1 MHLVKTKIRYFV
13 LVSSIILSGL
23 VYVFA
28 SLNYS
33 DNLTTIRLTQIYA
46 LLAILYLYLAVIASP
61 LFSVFP
67 NLSFRPTYILA
78 RRALGV
84 SAFWFAFLHA
94 NIAFFLQLQGFQG
107 LGFLS
112 SKYLIALGLSFFA
125 LIVLLAMTLTS
136 FDKIIAKLGNKRWK
150 MIHRTVYLAG
160 IAVLIHALMLGTHY
174 SNLYEFIPQIT
185 IALVTILLLLEGY
198 RLDKY
203 LTLKF
208 TNFTLPKFGI
218 TFTVIVA
225 LVSITSYFSFAPAGI
240 GPSLGIHAEH
250 QKLAEQALNGS
261 STTITTNSKIP
272 GLNGDRNRRYSVK
285 LDTTN
290 TKDPLTK
297 NLTFTVID
305 ASNGEPTSVFQII
318 NEKISHLIIVDS
330 TLSYFE
336 HIHPE
341 QNGNTFTITAKFPKE
356 NTYRVYIDF
365 QPLGAIEQQFAFTLP
380 IGSNPNN
387 QIASQPVDTN
397 LTKTFGDYLIN
408 VTSSSPLTAKELSL
422 GKIALKF
429 EIKSSQTGQ
438 PITDLKPYLG
448 SFGHLVMI
456 NQKSYEYYHVHPANL
471 DIPAPDQNGGPI
483 VEFLPIGIYGPIKPG
498 IYRIFGQ
505 FNHANNILVS
515 DYTIEVK

>member
-1 MHLVKTKIRYFV
+1 MRFFKTKIRYFV
-13 LVSSIILSGL
+13 LISSLTLSGL
-23 VYVFA
+23 VYIFVKT
-28 SLNYS
+28 NYS
-33 DNLTTIRLTQIYA
+33 DNLATIRLTQIYA
-46 LLAILYLYLAVIASP
+46 LLAILYLYLAIIASP

-112 SKYLIALGLSFFA
+112 SKYLTAISLSFFA
-125 LIVLLAMTLTS
+125 LIVLSIMTLTS
-136 FDKIIAKLGNKRWK
+136 FDKVITKLGNKKWK
-150 MIHRTVYLAG
+150 ALHRTVYFAG
-160 IAVLIHALMLGTHY
+160 VATLIHALMLGTHY

-185 IALVTILLLLEGY
+185 IALVTILLLLESY
-198 RLDKY
+198 RFDKY
-203 LTLKF
+203 LTQKITTF
-208 TNFTLPKFGI
+208 ALPKFGI
-218 TFTVIVA
+218 TFTIIVA

-250 QKLAEQALNGS
+250 QKLAEQALSGTQ
-261 STTITTNSKIP
+261 TTNTNSKIP
-272 GLNGDRNRRYSVK
+272 GLNGDRNKRYTVK
-285 LDTTN
+285 LETSN

-297 NLTFTVID
+297 NLTFTVND
-305 ASNGEPTSVFQII
+305 ASNGEPASVFQII

-330 TLSYFE
+330 NLSYFD

-341 QNGNTFTITAKFPKE
+341 QNGNTFSISAKFPKE
-356 NTYRVYIDF
+356 NTYRAYIDF

-387 QIASQPVDTN
+387 QIATQKVDTN
-397 LTKTFGDYLIN
+397 LTKTFGEYSIN
-408 VTSSSPLTAKELSL
+408 LTSSAPLTAKELSL
-422 GKIALKF
+422 GKVALKF
-429 EIKSSQTGQ
+429 EIKSSQTGI

-456 NQKSYEYYHVHPANL
+456 NQKSYEYYHVHPASL
-471 DIPAPDQNGGPI
+471 TVPSPDQSGGPT

-505 FNHANNILVS
+505 FNHNGKILVS

>member
-1 MHLVKTKIRYFV
+1 MSFVKTKIRYIV
-13 LVSSIILSGL
+13 LVSSITLSGL
-23 VYVFA
+23 VYIFTT
-28 SLNYS
+28 LNYS
-33 DNLTTIRLTQIYA
+33 DNLITIRLTQIYA
-46 LLAILYLYLAVIASP
+46 QFAILYLYLAIIASP
-61 LFSVFP
+61 LFSAFP

-84 SAFWFAFLHA
+84 SAFWFAFLHS

-125 LIVLLAMTLTS
+125 LVVLLVMTLTS
-136 FDKIIAKLGNKRWK
+136 IDKIIAKLGNKKWK
-150 MIHRTVYLAG
+150 MIHRTIYLAG
-160 IAVLIHALMLGTHY
+160 ITVLIHALMLGTHY

-185 IALVTILLLLEGY
+185 IALVTILLLLEAY

-203 LTLKF
+203 LTQKI
-208 TNFTLPKFGI
+208 TNFTQPKFGI
-218 TFTVIVA
+218 TFTLIVA

-261 STTITTNSKIP
+261 STTTTNSKIP
-272 GLNGDRNRRYSVK
+272 GLNGDRNKRFTVN
-285 LDTTN
+285 LVTTD

-297 NLTFTVID
+297 NLTFTVSD
-305 ASNGEPTSVFQII
+305 AANGEPTSIFQII

-330 TLSYFE
+330 TLNYFD

-341 QNGNTFTITAKFPKE
+341 QNGNTFTISAKFPKE

-387 QIASQPVDTN
+387 QTASQSIDTN

-408 VTSSSPLTAKELSL
+408 VTSSSSLTAKELSL

-429 EIKSSQTGQ
+429 EIKSAQTGD
-438 PITDLKPYLG
+438 PITNLKPYLG

-471 DIPAPDQNGGPI
+471 TPPSPDQNGGPV

-498 IYRIFGQ
+498 TYRIFAQ
-505 FNHANNILVS
+505 FNHNGNILVG
-515 DYTIEVK
+515 DYTIQVK